1 MWRWFAIRINGMPV
15 DASDPDQLQPTPMN
29 KVFYPITLIVLV
41 LTFGCA
47 AKDEPAA
54 AKGPPNIVLV
64 IADDMGYECLGAN
77 GGAELQY
84 AIPRQSSPRGHAIR
98 TRPLSSPFAHQVGL

>member
-1 MWRWFAIRINGMPV
+1 MKLKTVLLVFILLMPSFGS
-15 DASDPDQLQPTPMN
+15 AKKKPN
-29 KVFYPITLIVLV
+29 TLLI
-41 LTFGCA
+41 
-47 AKDEPAA
+47 
-54 AKGPPNIVLV
+54 

-84 AIPRQSSPRGHAIR
+84 PIPRQSSPRGHAIR